1 MSKENPIFNNQEKA
15 MAIVNHFADTHE
27 MVVESITEM
36 CKESIIHLLPVFDDF
51 MDNLGELSIPSRML
65 NNVENVEFIRNAM
78 NNLIEEG
85 NVSRYDYDLFVMNM
99 LDSIRDVVSIGID
112 QANLVFKTYAFQM
125 SETVDNVDL
134 IREEFITL
142 FDKVTNKML
151 HLTKAYASL

>member
-1 MSKENPIFNNQEKA
+1 MSKENPIFNNPEKA
-15 MAIVNHFADTHE
+15 MAIVSHFANTHE

-36 CKESIIHLLPVFDDF
+36 CKESIIHLLPVFDEF

-78 NNLIEEG
+78 NNLIEKG
-85 NVSRYDYDLFVMNM
+85 NASRYDYDLFVMNM
-99 LDSIRDVVSIGID
+99 LDSIRDVISIGID

-134 IREEFITL
+134 IREEFISL

-151 HLTKAYASL
+151 RLTKEYASL